1 MGKSQKTEITDKLR
15 MEINKVVNRYIDD
28 GVAELIP
35 GVLFIDDV
43 HMLDMESFLSQ
54 QVSRMH
60 IESHCRFCTNR
71 GLSKIRGTDVLSP
84 HGIPVD

>member
-1 MGKSQKTEITDKLR
+1 MAPLVAAMGKSQKTKITDKLH

-54 QVSRMH
+54 QVSRMRH
-60 IESHCRFCTNR
+60 
-71 GLSKIRGTDVLSP
+71 
-84 HGIPVD
+84 